1 MTEDYKTKIFNFLAG
16 HYNIEQPAN
25 NEPYYL
31 LESSANITLLT
42 QMKSYFG
49 GTASFS
55 ITGSIQSGT
64 IDNEGYEYQVVWGT
78 VDTGSISNFIMV
90 VDDNYNV
97 VNLFTEYSSGTAL
110 QEILDIQI
118 AEDGTFYAIER
129 VNGSSYR
136 YAQYNNFCLPYNDE
150 YILKLRDS
158 ANISSANLTISGT
171 SCIPQKIKKA
181 FGDAIYGITIQGGS
195 ANNTKIGTLFLTIE
209 GGSNTWVQCP
219 CSQVQNSGN
228 IEDTYVITLT
238 DSDDE
243 TYGSIRVLYKNDAT
257 GSIGLFE
264 GTSIGGTLNYIT
276 SNTGRGSE
284 QAKAMFINYTT
295 AYIVSESVSGN
306 DGTIYL
312 DAFVGDDFISYS
324 SYPISLTAGNTAIL
338 SLKLNKG
345 NLFLFMQCPLL
356 NNKYA
361 NLYVGR
367 IWNNQIFYQEFM
379 GTPGIL
385 NINYGFNEGFY
396 FVSSNFNLCKIGMVA
411 FGTTSTIP
419 PTDIQNVCYLTQVF
433 NEDNYNGVVPYQDL
447 SSLTPTQG
455 IFENTNGDI
464 LFARNVY
471 SNVYSGGNKII
482 SSIQVPSRYLNGI
495 DVDVNR
501 LYGYTNN
508 EIVDENRTW
517 NKTQYENVYINFINY
532 YQVVDNTQANTKYMT
547 NASNGV
553 SNYIYDNENGYG
565 KIEVAK
571 YRNNYE
577 DETSSIHYLTLNYD
591 GVNEVLEIQFSFYQD
606 ENHKVNSIDIL
617 SNDETITYINID
629 TSSYEVNKVHNIS
642 INMHVE

>member
-16 HYNIEQPAN
+16 HYNIEQQPE

-31 LESSANITLLT
+31 LESSSNITLLT

-78 VDTGSISNFIMV
+78 VDTGSISNFVMV
-90 VDDNYNV
+90 VDDNYNL

-136 YAQYNNFCLPYNDE
+136 YVQYNNFCLPYNDE

-171 SCIPQKIKKA
+171 SCIPQKIKKTY
-181 FGDAIYGITIQGGS
+181 GSAIYAISIQGGS
-195 ANNTKIGTLFLTIE
+195 SSNTKIGTLFLTIE

-219 CSQVQNSGN
+219 CSQSQNSGY
-228 IEDTYVITLT
+228 IEDTYTITQT
-238 DSDDE
+238 GAEDE
-243 TYGSIRVLYKNDAT
+243 NYAVVRLLYKNDAT
-257 GSIGLFE
+257 GAMGLFE
-264 GTSIGGTLNYIT
+264 ASSLGGSLNFIT
-276 SNTGRGSE
+276 SNTGRGSLE
-284 QAKAMFINYTT
+284 AKAMFINYTT
-295 AYIVSESVSGN
+295 AYVVSADIAGN
-306 DGTIYL
+306 TGTIYL
-312 DAFVGDDFISYS
+312 DAYIEDSFVAYS
-324 SYPISLTAGNTAIL
+324 SYPISITAGQGCKIK
-338 SLKLNKG
+338 LKLNKG
-345 NLFLFMQCPLL
+345 NLFLFIQCPKLDI
-356 NNKYA
+356 KYA
-361 NLYVGR
+361 DLYVGR
-367 IWNNQIFYQEFM
+367 IWNNKIFYQMFM
-379 GTPGIL
+379 ATPNILSINGGI
-385 NINYGFNEGFY
+385 NEGFY

-433 NEDNYNGVVPYQDL
+433 NEDNYNGFVPYQDL

-508 EIVDENRTW
+508 EIITENRTW

-532 YQVVDNTQANTKYMT
+532 YQVVDNTQTNPKYMA

-565 KIEVAK
+565 KIEVGK
-571 YRNNYE
+571 YRLNYE
-577 DETSSIHYLTLNYD
+577 DTTSSTHALTLNYD
-591 GVNEVLEIQFSFYQD
+591 GVNEVLEIQFSFYQN

-629 TSSYEVNKVHNIS
+629 TSSYEVNKVHTITM
-642 INMHVE
+642 NMHVE